1 MPEKPTDPDVCTDPE
16 KQETCSGEC
25 ASCPSAKEHGM
36 GSGLPEKA
44 ALDVRH
50 VILVLSGKG
59 GVGKSTVAVNLA
71 YALSSHGY
79 NTGLLDLDLHGPT
92 VPKMLGIENFKLQT
106 IDNKIEPVRVTGT
119 LAAVSMA
126 FLLPDTSTPVIWRG
140 PMKMSAISQFLSD
153 VNWGSLDFLVV
164 DLPPGTGDE
173 ALTIAQLA
181 PNLRGAVIVTTPQ
194 EVATLETSKA
204 VRFVE
209 KLGIPVIGVVENM
222 SGMVCPHC
230 QTEIDVFGKGG
241 GKKMAEDLGV
251 PFLGSIPARHHDARG
266 GRRGPAGRDPA
277 WRRRPHVEGGQR
289 GHGKPD
295 QARRRITSHSFSR
308 IRVCAAAGRRP
319 RTG

>member
-1 MPEKPTDPDVCTDPE
+1 MAETPTDPETCTDTE
-16 KQETCSGEC
+16 MKKACSGEC
-25 ASCPSAKEHGM
+25 ASCPSAKAHGA
-36 GSGLPEKA
+36 GPAGLPEKA
-44 ALDVRH
+44 KIDVKH
-50 VILVLSGKG
+50 VVLVLSGKG

-92 VPKMLGIENFKLQT
+92 VPKMLGIENFRLQAM
-106 IDNKIEPVRVTGT
+106 DNKIEPVHVTGT

-153 VNWGSLDFLVV
+153 VNWGALDFLVV

-209 KLGIPVIGVVENM
+209 KLDIPVIGVVENM

-251 PFLGSIPARHHDARG
+251 PYLGSIPLDITMREAGDVGRPAVI
-266 GRRGPAGRDPA
+266 RRGADDPTWKA
-277 WRRRPHVEGGQR
+277 VNEVMENLIKRVEG
-289 GHGKPD
+289 
-295 QARRRITSHSFSR
+295 
-308 IRVCAAAGRRP
+308 
-319 RTG
+319 